1 MNAAPAI
8 KNYEAYNHRMDL
20 SMIDKL
26 FFLDKIQPD
35 FVVDFGCA
43 AGTLLKNL
51 HRFCPDLR
59 KIGFDNDINMVADHS
74 CKESP
79 ITTDWDA
86 IIKMMT
92 VGTVTHPEPNV
103 THYTDVESPAL
114 ILSSVI
120 HEVFHYGSKADID
133 AFWARVFQSGF
144 KYIVIRD
151 MVPSRSIDRA
161 SFPNDVKKVYN
172 KFLGTKALTD
182 FERIWG
188 SIENNR
194 NLVHF
199 LLKYRYLE
207 PNWDREV
214 RENYIPIARED
225 LLAKIPAEYDVVFH
239 EHYVL
244 PYILQTVQDDVGIEL
259 KDPTHLKLILRRNT

>member
-1 MNAAPAI
+1 MSESPSITDYSTYNTRMNI
-8 KNYEAYNHRMDL
+8 
-20 SMIDKL
+20 SMVDKL
-26 FFLDKIQPD
+26 FFVDKIRPD
-35 FVVDFGCA
+35 LVVDFGCA

-51 HRFCPDLR
+51 SHFCPEWNR
-59 KIGFDNDINMVADHS
+59 IGYDNDINMVTDHS

-79 ITTDWDA
+79 ITTNWDSITTMLQEGVIA
-86 IIKMMT
+86 RDANGA
-92 VGTVTHPEPNV
+92 VS
-103 THYTDVESPAL
+103 YTPKYKSPA
-114 ILSSVI
+114 IVLSSVI

-133 AFWARVFQSGF
+133 AFWNKVFNTGF

-151 MVPSRSIDRA
+151 MVPSRSVDRV
-161 SFPNDVKKVYN
+161 SCPNDVKNVYH

-199 LLKYRYLE
+199 LLKYKYLE
-207 PNWDREV
+207 PNWEREV

-225 LLAKIPAEYDVVFH
+225 LLAKVPREYDVVFH

-244 PYILQTVQDDVGIEL
+244 PYILQTVRDDMGIEL
-259 KDPTHLKLILRRNT
+259 KDPTHMKLILRRK

>member
-1 MNAAPAI
+1 MNAAPEI
-8 KNYEAYNHRMDL
+8 TNYEAYNKRMDL
-20 SMIDKL
+20 SIIDKL

-79 ITTDWDA
+79 ITTDWDGIA
-86 IIKMMT
+86 KMIAA
-92 VGTVTHPEPNV
+92 VKN
-103 THYTDVESPAL
+103 PAVV
-114 ILSSVI
+114 LSSVI
-120 HEVFHYGSKADID
+120 HEVVHYGSKADID
-133 AFWARVFQSGF
+133 TFWQRVFESKF

-151 MVPSRSIDRA
+151 MVPSRSIDRM
-161 SFPNDVKKVYN
+161 SFPNDVKKVYG
-172 KFLGTKALTD
+172 KFLGSKALTD

-207 PNWDREV
+207 PNWEREV
-214 RENYIPIARED
+214 RENYMPIARED
-225 LLAKIPAEYDVVFH
+225 LLAKIPKEYDIVFH

-244 PYILQTVQDDVGIEL
+244 PYILQTVQDDIGIEL
-259 KDPTHLKLILRRNT
+259 KDPTHLKLILRRNV

>member
-1 MNAAPAI
+1 MNEAPEI
-8 KNYEAYNHRMDL
+8 KDYNAYTTRMDL

-35 FVVDFGCA
+35 LIVDFGCA
-43 AGTLLKNL
+43 NGTLMNTIHATDPKVRLVGY
-51 HRFCPDLR
+51 DLDAR
-59 KIGFDNDINMVADHS
+59 KYKYGTQNCSIFD
-74 CKESP
+74 
-79 ITTDWDA
+79 DW
-86 IIKMMT
+86 
-92 VGTVTHPEPNV
+92 GTIQNRIASSER
-103 THYTDVESPAL
+103 PAL
-114 ILSSVI
+114 ILNSVI

-133 AFWARVFQSGF
+133 IFWKRVLESGF
-144 KYIVIRD
+144 HYIVIRD
-151 MVPSRSIDRA
+151 MVPSRSVDRV
-161 SFPNDVKKVYN
+161 SCINDVKKLYH

-207 PNWDREV
+207 PNWEREV

-225 LLAKIPAEYDVVFH
+225 LLSKIPMGYDVIFH

-244 PYILQTVQDDVGIEL
+244 PYILQTVRDEVGIEL
-259 KDPTHLKLILRRNT
+259 KDPTHLKLILRKH